1 MNEYKPEELEIHD
14 ENMNLP
20 AQTPEIFSLLPRII
34 VTHYPP
40 NFEPCRSTWES
51 YLASC
56 LTGLSFGAS
65 GGFEVSLA
73 PRLMFRVLKFRK
85 LNL

>member
-56 LTGLSFGAS
+56 LTGLGFGAS
-65 GGFEVSLA
+65 GGLRFNGVGGLILMLCA
-73 PRLMFRVLKFRK
+73 LDPR
-85 LNL
+85 